1 MKKYKFLS
9 VSVLLILSIISV
21 LFLYFI
27 NIKNVD
33 AHWADTEMNVLIE
46 NNILNGYDDG
56 NLYPDRKV
64 TRAEY
69 AKMFVELT
77 GLDNFVTDNV
87 GGFTDVSA
95 NHWAYN
101 YINITKDIIPN
112 DGVNFSPDEELKR
125 IDMVY
130 TLSYF
135 LDDINSTNNFNR
147 EPSFTDTEALSNVQ
161 KICLNYAVDNEY
173 INGYPDNEFKPN
185 NGLTRAEAA
194 TFLYK
199 VFFRKSNDMTSHIKY
214 LDQKTASM
222 NIALS
227 NELTGTS
234 LKVYNNVKDEHNGLI
249 LTENIDYPLNIL
261 FSNFTGADGEFMLK
275 VFYDYKEI
283 DFKVANEFVSEYV
296 FDLNSPSTIVM
307 PLFLSDEIQLDDYSH
322 KLTVVVF
329 AGTNQYACDYE
340 SVTDSYGQCLDYEI
354 RKPQTPSN
362 NYMAHDYLI
371 ESNPISDIN
380 FSGFVINDDIDDAAS
395 VKMPSTEIRA
405 NPGETI
411 DLNLFMGNIDGF
423 SEYAAI
429 VFMDWDVVDINGSS
443 PLLLKTQGLSQQN
456 FTLKA
461 PEMPGKYE
469 ICGILIP
476 NPFNNIPESSFYYT
490 EYAYRF
496 TLLVE

>member
-1 MKKYKFLS
+1 MKKYKFLQ
-9 VSVLLILSIISV
+9 VHVLLILSIIFTS
-21 LFLYFI
+21 FLYFV
-27 NIKNVD
+27 NTKNVD
-33 AHWADTEMNVLIE
+33 AHWSDTEMNVLVE
-46 NNILNGYDDG
+46 NNILNGYG
-56 NLYPDRKV
+56 NGDLSPDRKV

-77 GLDNFVTDNV
+77 GLDNFVTDNI

-101 YINITKDIIPN
+101 YINIIKDIIPN
-112 DGVNFSPDEELKR
+112 DSMNFFPDEELKR

-135 LDDINSTNNFNR
+135 LNDINSANNFSRN
-147 EPSFTDTEALSNVQ
+147 PSFTDTGALSNIQ

-185 NGLTRAEAA
+185 SGLTRAEAA

-199 VFFRKSNDMTSHIKY
+199 VFFRKNNDMTSHIKY
-214 LDQKTASM
+214 IDKKTASM

-227 NELTGTS
+227 HELTGTS
-234 LKVYNNVKDEHNGLI
+234 LKVYNTVKDEHDGLI

-261 FSNFTGADGEFMLK
+261 FSNFTGVDGEFMLK

-296 FDLNSPSTIVM
+296 FDLSSPSTIVM
-307 PLFLSDEIQLDDYSH
+307 PLFLSDEIRLDDYSH

-340 SVTDSYGQCLDYEI
+340 TVTNSYGQCLDYEI
-354 RKPQTPSN
+354 RRSQTPSN
-362 NYMAHDYLI
+362 NYMAQDYLI
-371 ESNPISDIN
+371 DSNSISDIN
-380 FSGFVINDDIDDAAS
+380 FSGFVINDDIDNAAS
-395 VKMPSTEIRA
+395 VKKPPTGINA
-405 NPGETI
+405 TPGEKI
-411 DLNLFMGNIDGF
+411 DLNLLMGNVDDF

-429 VFMDWDVVDINGSS
+429 VFMDWEAVDINGSS

-461 PEMPGKYE
+461 PETPGKYE
-469 ICGILIP
+469 ICGILIS
-476 NPFNNIPESSFYYT
+476 NPFNNIPRSSFYYT